1 MPATRSSLV
10 LVLLGAWLWSVS
22 TTEAQPPPD
31 FSTFLPAEAG
41 GWKPAARDAV
51 YTPDTLFEY
60 IDGGAE
66 LYISYGVRRVLSR
79 RYVTPGQK
87 DASITVDVFD
97 MGAASNAFGLYS
109 HSREKPTDEI
119 GQGSEYAGGLLFFW
133 KGRYYVSILG
143 YPASADVERTVKS
156 IGTSIASAIRE
167 TGTVP
172 AIVTSLPPKGLVA
185 ASVRYFRHYIWLN
198 SHVFISDDNILQM
211 ADNCEGVLARYQA
224 GAVSWILL
232 VVRYPD
238 AASAEKAHASFAAAY
253 LPGATAGVAR
263 RPDGKWAG
271 SALQKERIVAV
282 LDAPDEK
289 TVTQALGHG
298 GRELPEPR

>member
-1 MPATRSSLV
+1 MTIAWASRVFLV
-10 LVLLGAWLWSVS
+10 LAACLCSSAAAA
-22 TTEAQPPPD
+22 AQPAPD
-31 FSTFLPAEAG
+31 LATFLPADAG

-66 LYISYGVRRVLSR
+66 LYISFGVRRVLSR

-87 DASITVDVFD
+87 DATITVDVFD
-97 MGAASNAFGLYS
+97 MGAAPNAFGLYS
-109 HSREKPTDEI
+109 HSREKPADEI
-119 GQGSEYAGGLLFFW
+119 GQGSEYASGLLFFW

-143 YPASADVERTVKS
+143 YPASAEVERTVKS
-156 IGTSIASAIRE
+156 IGTSIAAAIRE

-172 AIVTSLPPKGLVA
+172 AIVTSLPPKGLVS

-198 SHVFISDDNILQM
+198 SHVFISDENILQM
-211 ADNCEGVLARYQA
+211 ADNCEGVLARYQS
-224 GAVSWILL
+224 GATSWILL

-253 LPGATAGVAR
+253 LPGATGGVVR
-263 RPDGKWAG
+263 KPDGKWVG
-271 SALQKERIVAV
+271 SALQKDRIVAV
-282 LDAPDEK
+282 LEAPDEK
-289 TVTQALGHG
+289 TVTQALG
-298 GRELPEPR
+298 RRD

>member
-1 MPATRSSLV
+1 MPAVRPL
-10 LVLLGAWLWSVS
+10 LVLLLFGAWLSSVS
-22 TTEAQPPPD
+22 TLEAQPPTD
-31 FSTFLPAEAG
+31 LSTLLPAEAA
-41 GWKPAARDAV
+41 GWRPAARDAV
-51 YTPDTLFEY
+51 YTPETLFEY

-79 RYVTPGQK
+79 RYVRPGQK
-87 DASITVDVFD
+87 DATITVDVFD
-97 MGAASNAFGLYS
+97 VGAAANAFGLYS

-133 KGRYYVSILG
+133 KGPYYVSVLG
-143 YPASADVERTVKS
+143 FPAGPEVERAVKS
-156 IGTSIASAIRE
+156 IGTSIAAAIRE

-172 AIVTSLPPKGLVA
+172 AIITSLPPKGLVTR
-185 ASVRYFRHYIWLN
+185 SVRYFRHYIWLN
-198 SHVFISDDNILQM
+198 SHAFISDENILQM

-224 GAVSWILL
+224 GAASWVLL

-238 AASAEKAHASFAAAY
+238 AASAGKAHASFTAAY
-253 LPGATAGVAR
+253 LPGATGGVAR

-271 SALQKERIVAV
+271 STLQKDQIVAV

-289 TVTQALGHG
+289 TVTQALGYG
-298 GRELPEPR
+298 RRELPE